1 MYQDASDCKGNDLGD
16 VLVLG
21 AGRTGLVVADYL
33 ADMMPSR
40 VSSVTLVGGLKSYAT
55 DATRALEDKGVRVL
69 LASESIEGSYDLAIA
84 SPGIPEHSAFME
96 GARAHAREVIAEPEF
111 AWRESP
117 DRWLAIT
124 GTNGKT
130 TTTKLTV
137 ALLEAGGL
145 DAKAVGNVGTV
156 SCGEVARRGDA
167 EWFVA
172 ELSSFQLA
180 LADEFHPRVA
190 ALLNITPDHLEWHG
204 SMEAYAEAKAK
215 VFSRLEGKDLAVVVD
230 ADDYCRTI
238 ADEIESRQVRVC
250 HVALEEPRDAACAAF
265 VRKGRLVVRL
275 DNVETELCGVD
286 DLGIKGPH
294 NVLNALV
301 AAAMALEVGVEAASV
316 IEGLEA
322 FAPLEHRI
330 EPCGQVAGVAYVNDS
345 KATNVDA
352 VAKALS
358 AFERGRVIV
367 LLGGHD
373 KGTELDELT
382 EAVVSFCKVA
392 VCYGEAGE
400 RIACALEDAE
410 SSLAVVR
417 APHMAE
423 ALDVARTRALS
434 GDTVLLSPACS
445 SFDEFKSYTERGRV
459 FKELVAHLIEDA
471 S

>member
-1 MYQDASDCKGNDLGD
+1 MYADASDFKGNALGD

-21 AGRTGLVVADYL
+21 AGRTGLVACDYL
-33 ADMMPSR
+33 ADLMPGR
-40 VSSVTLVGGLKSYAT
+40 VSSVTLVGGEKSYAT
-55 DATRALEDKGVRVL
+55 DATRELEDKGVTVL
-69 LASESIEGSYDLAIA
+69 LATETIEGSYDLAIA

-96 GARAHAREVIAEPEF
+96 GARTHAREVIAEPEF

-156 SCGEVARRGDA
+156 SCGEVADRGAD

-190 ALLNITPDHLEWHG
+190 ALLNVTPDHLEWHG

-215 VFSRLEGKDLAVVVD
+215 VFSRLGAGDLAVVVD
-230 ADDYCRTI
+230 ADEYCRTI
-238 ADEIESRQVRVC
+238 TDDLEARQLRVC
-250 HVALEEPRDAACAAF
+250 HVALDEPKDAACAAF
-265 VRKGRLVVRL
+265 VREGQLVVRL

-286 DLGIKGPH
+286 ELGIKGPH

-301 AAAMALEVGVEAASV
+301 ASAMALEIGVEASSV
-316 IEGLEA
+316 IGGLEG

-330 EPCGQVAGVAYVNDS
+330 EPCGQVAGVYYVNDS

-358 AFERGRVIV
+358 AFERGRVVV

-382 EAVVSFCKVA
+382 EAVVSYCKVA

-400 RIACALEDAE
+400 RIARALEDTE
-410 SSLAVVR
+410 STLRIVR
-417 APHMAE
+417 APHMKE
-423 ALDVARTRALS
+423 ALDAARGLAVF

-445 SFDEFKSYTERGRV
+445 SFDEFKSYAERGRV
-459 FKELVAHLIEDA
+459 FKELVGQLIEDL